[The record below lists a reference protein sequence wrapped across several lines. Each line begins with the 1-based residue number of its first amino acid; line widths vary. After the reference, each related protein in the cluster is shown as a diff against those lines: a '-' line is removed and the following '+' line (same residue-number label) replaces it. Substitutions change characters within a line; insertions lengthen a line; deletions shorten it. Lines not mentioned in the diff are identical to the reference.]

1 MDSFSLIGPLLHRID
16 PETAHRLTL
25 LALRHGLVSG
35 SQVTDDPVLATE
47 VWGRSFANPLG
58 LAAGFDKDARVMLA
72 MLNLGFGFV
81 EVGSVTPRAQPGNP
95 KPRIF
100 RLPEDRAVINRLG
113 FNNGGMEAA
122 RGHLDSFRHSVSRG
136 LVGVN
141 IGKNK
146 DTGDAASDYVLGVA
160 TLGPLAD
167 YLVINVSS
175 PNTPGLRALQG
186 RTELEELLG
195 RVMQALPDPAPPLLL
210 KIAPDLTE
218 EDKADIAAVC
228 LAAGVSG
235 IIATNT
241 TIAHPASLKAAARSE
256 AGGLSGRPLFEP
268 ATAVLSDL
276 YRLTEGKLPLIGVGG
291 IASGADAYRKIR
303 AGASLVQLYT
313 ALVYQGPALVTRI
326 KTELA
331 RLLQEDGFSAVG
343 QAVGADHR
351 YSG

>member
-1 MDSFSLIGPLLHRID
+1 VNSFSLIGPLLRRLD
-16 PETAHRLTL
+16 PEIAHRLTL
-25 LALRHGLVSG
+25 LALRHGLVTG
-35 SQVTDDPVLATE
+35 EQVTDDPVLASE
-47 VWGRSFANPLG
+47 IWGRKFANPLG
-58 LAAGFDKDARVMLA
+58 LAAGFDKDAQVMLA

-81 EVGSVTPRAQPGNP
+81 EVGSLTPRAQAGNP

-100 RLPEDRAVINRLG
+100 RLAADEAVINRLG
-113 FNNGGMEAA
+113 FNNGGIEAA
-122 RGHLDSFRHSVSRG
+122 RGRLDDFRHSVSRG

-146 DTGDAASDYVLGVA
+146 DTVDAASDYVLGVA
-160 TLGPLAD
+160 ALGPLAD

-186 RTELEELLG
+186 RGELEELLG
-195 RVMQALPDPAPPLLL
+195 RAVEALPDPAPPLLL

-228 LAAGVSG
+228 LTAGVSG
-235 IIATNT
+235 LIATNT
-241 TIAHPASLKAAARSE
+241 TIARPAGLKSAARSE
-256 AGGLSGRPLFEP
+256 TGGLSGRPLFQP
-268 ATAVLSDL
+268 STTVLSDF

-303 AGASLVQLYT
+303 AGASLVQFYT
-313 ALVYQGPALVTRI
+313 ALIYQGPALVTRI

-331 RLLQEDGFSAVG
+331 RLLQEDGFSSVG
-343 QAVGADHR
+343 AAVGADHR